1 MSTFSANA
9 IPGKVGYQNPN
20 GYPQVSRFNVVL
32 PLYVTDPQWSFVMPS
47 RISVNAS
54 RSQCIETFISV
65 AYEYMAKG
73 TPWVDNHCSY
83 PGNQIDCSGMI
94 MEGLYACGMSLDG
107 ARGGDFNPYTKYYW
121 HHHFANTW
129 RANGT
134 FRRVALTSIQRGDIL
149 YYSGHVAIYLGN
161 GQIID
166 AFPGTNVS
174 VRSVYAP
181 SRILGAARP
190 FV

>member
-1 MSTFSANA
+1 
-9 IPGKVGYQNPN
+9 
-20 GYPQVSRFNVVL
+20 
-32 PLYVTDPQWSFVMPS
+32 
-47 RISVNAS
+47 
-54 RSQCIETFISV
+54 
-65 AYEYMAKG
+65 
-73 TPWVDNHCSY
+73 
-83 PGNQIDCSGMI
+83 
-94 MEGLYACGMSLDG
+94 MSLDG

-174 VRSVYAP
+174 VRSMYAP
-181 SRILGAARP
+181 GRTLGAAKP
-190 FV
+190 FI